1 MAADAQKLS
10 LPAFLQLLTSN
21 KLPMKR
27 AMAVAGKI
35 YKEFCTP
42 ERLGQLT
49 DVKLTSLGV
58 AEKEDRKL
66 VLSAIAKA
74 GYREGVIATVKE
86 KERKKRKASGGQ
98 DVEEGASKPGP
109 SSQIKHAAPAPKRRR
124 KQNDGRNELL
134 PDKPAD
140 EGATFGSLD
149 FEELRDE
156 QILKDKFVVVN
167 RAPIMMAWSFVV
179 AERLGFEREEALSIA
194 SVYTEMN
201 AIAKG
206 VSLGIYDEGKGK
218 NLEAQPHGDQP
229 YVDIMGRRIP
239 LYQTAAG
246 SWRALAASKPA
257 PAGSAYSYITRSLRQ
272 TTPAVIGAMRLLA
285 ESYGTTEELNRVG
298 WALYADFRPEVN
310 EWGKKGEV
318 RCEKILSLR
327 RHQAVKADDNE
338 ATKSNQDGDFV
349 TKAEGGEQDTGAAP
363 RNAEA
368 LENPSER
375 KISAANKDPDTI
387 DEWFDDFTAD
397 DLEALP

>member
-1 MAADAQKLS
+1 MAADAQKLC

-27 AMAVAGKI
+27 AMAIAGKI
-35 YKEFCTP
+35 YKEFNTP

-49 DVKLTSLGV
+49 DAKLTSLGV
-58 AEKEDRKL
+58 ADKEDRKL
-66 VLSAIAKA
+66 VLSAIGKA

-98 DVEEGASKPGP
+98 DTEQASKPGQ
-109 SSQIKHAAPAPKRRR
+109 SSQAKSTAPAPKRRR
-124 KQNDGRNELL
+124 KQNVNDGRNELL

-140 EGATFGSLD
+140 EGTTFGSLD

-156 QILKDKFVVVN
+156 QAI
-167 RAPIMMAWSFVV
+167 
-179 AERLGFEREEALSIA
+179 AERLGFEREEALSIS

-218 NLEAQPHGDQP
+218 NIEAQPHGDQP
-229 YVDIMGRRIP
+229 YVDIMGRRVP

-246 SWRALAASKPA
+246 SWRALAVSKPA

-285 ESYGTTEELNRVG
+285 ESYNTAEELNRLG
-298 WALYADFRPEVN
+298 WALYTDFRPEVS

-327 RHQAVKADDNE
+327 KRQAVKAGDDEPAKNNQATDIITKVERDNE
-338 ATKSNQDGDFV
+338 DES
-349 TKAEGGEQDTGAAP
+349 AAP
-363 RNAEA
+363 LKIGA
-368 LENPSER
+368 LENEPPDLER
-375 KISAANKDPDTI
+375 QKVSTMNEDPDTI